1 MEEISFS
8 TKPKNKNK
16 LLFIG
21 IFLAILVGW
30 LTSILGFFIP
40 IALLGIAFI
49 VSFLLIVFNNPRT
62 GLLTFVLHCILMWFF
77 YREIGDF
84 PFSYAV
90 EGLLVLTW
98 LAVIFHN
105 TANFDWS
112 FMKKDI
118 TYLGLGWCLLT
129 VLEFFNP
136 TTFGNVNS
144 WIGDAR
150 YPFLWILLVPLT
162 MTIFN
167 SNKDLNIFLL
177 IILTASVVAAFYGL
191 RQTHVG
197 LTQAEK
203 NFLVSSPTHVIFGKL
218 RVFSFYS
225 DAGQFGA
232 SMAQM
237 CVICIVLVLG
247 PYKMWK
253 RIVCAG
259 ASVLFL
265 YSMSISGTR
274 GAMFC
279 LFGGILVIL
288 VASKNIKMILIAALL
303 AVIGFGFLKFTYIG
317 HNISE
322 VRRMR
327 SALNPND
334 ASLNLRFYN
343 QQRLAAHLKHY
354 PFGGGIGSIGYA
366 SRDASKK
373 APFANI
379 EPDSYW
385 VKIWANYGI
394 VGLIIWFSIMMY
406 IVGKCS
412 GIIWNIKNQRL
423 KFKLTALTAGAT
435 GIFLCSYGNEVMNN
449 VPSSIILYIS
459 WAFIFLGPKLDK
471 EAQIAE
477 ANG

>member
-1 MEEISFS
+1 MEEISFF
-8 TKPKNKNK
+8 TKTKNKNR
-16 LLFIG
+16 LLYLG
-21 IFLAILVGW
+21 IFLAVFIGW
-30 LTSILGFFIP
+30 LTSIMGFFVP
-40 IALLGIAFI
+40 IILLGVTFAI
-49 VSFLLIVFNNPRT
+49 SFLLIVFTNPRV
-62 GLLTFVLHCILMWFF
+62 GLFTFIFHCILMWFF

-84 PFSYAV
+84 SFSYGI
-90 EGLLVLTW
+90 EGFLFITW

-105 TANFDWS
+105 TANYDWS

-118 TYLGLGWCLLT
+118 TYLGLAWCAIT

-144 WIGDAR
+144 WIGDSR
-150 YPFLWILLVPLT
+150 YPFLWILIVPLV

-177 IILTASVVAAFYGL
+177 IIIIMSVLASFYGI
-191 RQTHVG
+191 RQNFVG
-197 LTQAEK
+197 LTDAEK
-203 NFLVSSPTHVIFGKL
+203 NFLITSPTHVIFGKL

-237 CVICIVLVLG
+237 CIICIVLVLG
-247 PYKMWK
+247 PYKKWI
-253 RIVCAG
+253 RIVCAC

-274 GAMFC
+274 GALFC

-288 VASKNIKMILIAALL
+288 VASKNIKLILYAALFG
-303 AVIGFGFLKFTYIG
+303 VIGFGFLKFTYIG
-317 HNISE
+317 HSISE

-343 QQRLAAHLKHY
+343 QQRLAAHLKRY
-354 PFGGGIGSIGYA
+354 PFGGGVGSIGYA
-366 SRDASKK
+366 SRDAAKK

-394 VGLIIWFSIMMY
+394 VGLTIWFSIMMY

-423 KFKLTALTAGAT
+423 KFKLTALTAGAA

-449 VPSSIILYIS
+449 VPSSVILYIS